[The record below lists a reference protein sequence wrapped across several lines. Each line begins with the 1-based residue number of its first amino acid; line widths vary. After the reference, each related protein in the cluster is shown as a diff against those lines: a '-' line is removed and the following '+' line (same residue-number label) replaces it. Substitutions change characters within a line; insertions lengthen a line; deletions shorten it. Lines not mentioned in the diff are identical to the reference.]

1 MRKKG
6 LPLIAAGAVMLAPS
20 CGSFCDSFSYLKNP
34 PSEIREIIRIESLLI
49 SASTDDFK
57 DERFREDFSR
67 LERRYSSLLDSEN
80 IRELRKRYEN
90 SGKDCLLYGTLSFL
104 GAASLG
110 LGIKRFRK
118 LND

>member
-6 LPLIAAGAVMLAPS
+6 LPLIAAGAIMLAPS

-34 PSEIREIIRIESLLI
+34 PSEIREITRIESLLI

-67 LERRYSSLLDSEN
+67 LERRYGSLLDSEN
-80 IRELRKRYEN
+80 IRELRKKYEDR
-90 SGKDCLLYGTLSFL
+90 GKDCLLYGTLSFL
-104 GAASLG
+104 GATAIG
-110 LGIKRFRK
+110 AGMKRFRK
-118 LND
+118 LDD